1 GAIERFPVALVE
13 LSDVEQADGCAGDAR
28 RPARDGFGLAP
39 GMAEAAVCSD
49 RDMDLHLVHWIL
61 LCDLV
66 EELCLADLSA
76 VSALAEH
83 VGPAWRSRDRDGG
96 GLSRA
101 PVELMRSPAH

>member
-1 GAIERFPVALVE
+1 
-13 LSDVEQADGCAGDAR
+13 
-28 RPARDGFGLAP
+28 
-39 GMAEAAVCSD
+39 MAEAAVCRD
-49 RDMDLHLVHWIL
+49 RDMDLRVVHWIL

-101 PVELMRSPAH
+101 PVELMRSPVSSLKSSISRTVTVRVLRAFSPT